1 MVDTQVRP
9 DVSAIRTSL
18 TQIKPTRGMKIFNVV
33 NVTLLSLFAIAILIP
48 FINLVAVSFSDTG
61 AIRAGLVTLLPI
73 ANGQVGINTATFQS
87 VFADRWFW
95 INYWNTL
102 RYTVTYVAL
111 AMAITTT
118 FAYAISR
125 PNLKGKSFF
134 IGLAVFTMFFGG
146 GIVPNF
152 LLITRVLGWRDQM
165 WAIVVPGAL
174 SVFNLLVMKSFFEN
188 FPSELI
194 EAGQLDGASH
204 YGIFFRIVLPLSKA
218 VLATM
223 TLFYA
228 VGMWNSW
235 FGAMVYLDSREMFPI
250 MLYLRNLIV
259 GSTVV
264 ENIASDDA
272 ANIGRNVGAVA
283 MLLTT
288 IPIMC
293 FYPFVQKYFVSGV
306 MLGSVKG

>member
-33 NVTLLSLFAIAILIP
+33 NVTLLSLFSIAIIVPFVNLI
-48 FINLVAVSFSDTG
+48 AVSFSSSG
-61 AIRAGLVTLLPI
+61 AIRAGQVTFWP
-73 ANGQVGINTATFQS
+73 VGFNTATFVS
-87 VFADRWFW
+87 VFRDSWFW
-95 INYWNTL
+95 LGYWNTV
-102 RYTVTYVAL
+102 RYTAIYVAL

-125 PNLKGKSFF
+125 PNLRGKSFF

-146 GIVPNF
+146 GIIPNF

-188 FPSELI
+188 FPTELI

-235 FGAMVYLDSREMFPI
+235 FGAMVYLDSRPMFPI

-259 GSTVV
+259 QSNLV
-264 ENIASDDA
+264 ENVSSDDQA
-272 ANIGRNVGAVA
+272 DIGRNVGAVA

-288 IPIMC
+288 LPIMC
-293 FYPFVQKYFVSGV
+293 VYPFVQKYFVSGV

>member
-18 TQIKPTRGMKIFNVV
+18 TAIKPTRGMKVFNVV
-33 NVTLLSLFAIAILIP
+33 NVTLLSLFAIAIIIP
-48 FINLVAVSFSDTG
+48 FVNLIAVSFSSTG
-61 AIRAGLVTLLPI
+61 AIRAGQVTLWP
-73 ANGQVGINTATFQS
+73 VGFNTNTFVS
-87 VFADRWFW
+87 VFGDRWFW
-95 INYWNTL
+95 IAYWNTI
-102 RYTVTYVAL
+102 RYTAAYVAV
-111 AMAITTT
+111 AMALTTT

-125 PNLKGKSFF
+125 PHLKGKTFF

-146 GIVPNF
+146 GLIPNF
-152 LLITRVLGWRDQM
+152 SLITRVLGWRDNM
-165 WAIVVPGAL
+165 LALIIPGAL
-174 SVFNLLVMKSFFEN
+174 SVFNMLVMKSFFEN

-204 YGIFFRIVLPLSKA
+204 YKIFFRIVLPLSKA
-218 VLATM
+218 ILATM

-259 GSTVV
+259 SSTVV
-264 ENIASDDA
+264 EDISSGDTAD
-272 ANIGRNVGAVA
+272 IGRNVGAVA

-288 IPIMC
+288 LPIMC
-293 FYPFVQKYFVSGV
+293 VYPFIQKYFVSGV